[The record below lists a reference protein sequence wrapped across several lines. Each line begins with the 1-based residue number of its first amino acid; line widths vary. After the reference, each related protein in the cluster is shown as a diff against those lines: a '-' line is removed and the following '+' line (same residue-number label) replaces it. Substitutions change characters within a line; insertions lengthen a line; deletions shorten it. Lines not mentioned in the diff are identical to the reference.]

1 MVGTHSPSMKPN
13 ELTMMNFHHGQ
24 QASAVGSDVENQFWC
39 DGCCDQF
46 KSVVVFEIVLV
57 DTIDT
62 TVAVVSTA
70 GTAVVSSKPV
80 ITSATTFSNTIIN
93 TVIINDNFIRPATF
107 G

>member
-1 MVGTHSPSMKPN
+1 MKPN

-39 DGCCDQF
+39 DGCGDQF

-62 TVAVVSTA
+62 TVVVSTA